1 MSIQGT
7 LEEVKTVLE
16 NYVEGVISGGK
27 DFEGAFVERHVPTVF
42 LNDLRPPKLEET
54 EEEYEENIYPYVLLR
69 AASGSTESEGVDS
82 GENAITI
89 VCVIGVHAPGEDMQG
104 ERDVCALID
113 RVIAAVQENPY
124 TAHCRI
130 DRAVNWVVDEEEL
143 HPYYYGAVTITA
155 YDRLTT
161 QAEYNI

>member
-16 NYVEGVISGGK
+16 NYVDGFISGGK
-27 DFEGAFVERHVPTVF
+27 DFEGMIVPRHAPTVF
-42 LNDLRPPKLEET
+42 LNDLRPPMLEET

-69 AASGSTESEGVDS
+69 AVSGSTESEGVDS

-113 RVIAAVQENPY
+113 RLIAGVQENTY
-124 TAHCRI
+124 TEHCRI
-130 DRAVNWVVDEEEL
+130 DPAVNWVVDEEDL
-143 HPYYYGAVTITA
+143 HPFYYGAVTITA
-155 YDRLTT
+155 YDRMTT
-161 QAEYNI
+161 RAEYNI